1 MRGACTFQRR
11 KISHVPSLI
20 VLMDNIEPATGPNG
34 VGLPHHA
41 TNDYDRRP
49 KVNGTCV
56 PKVTNLKI
64 LYAYFYVKYIT
75 LHRIEVESCQ

>member
-34 VGLPHHA
+34 AGLPHHA
-41 TNDYDRRP
+41 TSDDDRRP
-49 KVNGTCV
+49 KVNGTCF
-56 PKVTNLKI
+56 PKVTNLNKLDI
-64 LYAYFYVKYIT
+64 CIFLCKVYYTASY
-75 LHRIEVESCQ
+75 

>member
-11 KISHVPSLI
+11 KISHVPSFI

-56 PKVTNLKI
+56 PKVTNLNK
-64 LYAYFYVKYIT
+64 LQGGRVV
-75 LHRIEVESCQ
+75 LS